1 MPPSCG
7 NMVLRLM
14 LAQEWIDMTLRE
26 LIITRIL
33 FTFTEKELNQYFQTT
48 SEELFEM
55 SDLDLFEIYEM
66 QDFEQ
71 TI

>member
-1 MPPSCG
+1 
-7 NMVLRLM
+7 M

-26 LIITRIL
+26 LIINRIL
-33 FTFTEKELNQYFQTT
+33 FAVTEKELNQYFQTT
-48 SEELFEM
+48 SKELFEM

>member
-1 MPPSCG
+1 
-7 NMVLRLM
+7 
-14 LAQEWIDMTLRE
+14 MTLRE
-26 LIITRIL
+26 LIIDRIL
-33 FTFTEKELNQYFQTT
+33 FSVTEKELNHYFQTT
-48 SEELFEM
+48 SKELLEM